1 MILNKY
7 HFFLANFNMLVF
19 SIYKKDFLQSF
30 FSVKSFNFEIYIR
43 NFIYAFKLFFVN
55 YKDIINF
62 FIKKFMKK
70 LKFKKY
76 KGKSKI
82 YINKKLNHFNPFKY
96 SKELCY

>member
-7 HFFLANFNMLVF
+7 HFFLSNFNMLVF

-55 YKDIINF
+55 YKDIIKF

-70 LKFKKY
+70 IKAKKY
-76 KGKSKI
+76 KGNSKL
-82 YINKKLNHFNPFKY
+82 YINKK
-96 SKELCY
+96 